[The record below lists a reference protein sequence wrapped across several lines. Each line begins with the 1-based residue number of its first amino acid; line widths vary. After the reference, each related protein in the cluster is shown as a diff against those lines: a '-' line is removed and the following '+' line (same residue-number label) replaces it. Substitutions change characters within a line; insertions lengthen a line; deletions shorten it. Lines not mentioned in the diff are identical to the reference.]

1 MLYNGFPWW
10 LSCKNLPAN
19 VFQCRRCRIDPYI
32 EKIPCR
38 RKWQPTLEFLPGKC
52 HGKRS
57 LLGYSP
63 WGLRIGHDLATKQ
76 QHCYITLVF
85 SERSCLLRSAMI
97 VMSIES
103 VLNEKTNL

>member
-19 VFQCRRCRIDPYI
+19 VFQCRRCRFDPYI

-76 QHCYITLVF
+76 QHCYITLWFLVREAAF
-85 SERSCLLRSAMI
+85 
-97 VMSIES
+97 
-103 VLNEKTNL
+103 